1 MGALERDFAR
11 GNAREGTREM
21 ERAREVRA
29 EDDDDD
35 DDDARETDGSARVE
49 SGDARR

>member
-1 MGALERDFAR
+1 MV
-11 GNAREGTREM
+11 
-21 ERAREVRA
+21 RAREVRA

-35 DDDARETDGSARVE
+35 ADDDDDDDARETDARARVE

>member
-1 MGALERDFAR
+1 MA
-11 GNAREGTREM
+11 
-21 ERAREVRA
+21 RAREVRA

-35 DDDARETDGSARVE
+35 ADDDARETDARARVE

>member
-1 MGALERDFAR
+1 MA
-11 GNAREGTREM
+11 
-21 ERAREVRA
+21 RAREVRA

-35 DDDARETDGSARVE
+35 DDDARETDASARVE

>member
-1 MGALERDFAR
+1 MA
-11 GNAREGTREM
+11 
-21 ERAREVRA
+21 RAREVRA

-35 DDDARETDGSARVE
+35 DDARETDARARVE

>member
-1 MGALERDFAR
+1 MV
-11 GNAREGTREM
+11 
-21 ERAREVRA
+21 RAREVRA

-35 DDDARETDGSARVE
+35 ADDDARETDARARVE

>member
-1 MGALERDFAR
+1 MV
-11 GNAREGTREM
+11 
-21 ERAREVRA
+21 RAREVRA

-35 DDDARETDGSARVE
+35 DDDDARETDARAREE

>member
-1 MGALERDFAR
+1 MG
-11 GNAREGTREM
+11 
-21 ERAREVRA
+21 RAREVRA

-35 DDDARETDGSARVE
+35 DDARETDARARVE

>member
-1 MGALERDFAR
+1 MV
-11 GNAREGTREM
+11 
-21 ERAREVRA
+21 RAREVRA

-35 DDDARETDGSARVE
+35 DDDARETDARAREE

>member
-1 MGALERDFAR
+1 MV
-11 GNAREGTREM
+11 
-21 ERAREVRA
+21 RAREVRA

-35 DDDARETDGSARVE
+35 DDDDDARETDARAREE

>member
-1 MGALERDFAR
+1 MA
-11 GNAREGTREM
+11 
-21 ERAREVRA
+21 RAREVRA

-35 DDDARETDGSARVE
+35 DDDARETDARARVE

>member
-1 MGALERDFAR
+1 MA
-11 GNAREGTREM
+11 
-21 ERAREVRA
+21 RAREVRA

-35 DDDARETDGSARVE
+35 DDDDARETDARAREE

>member
-1 MGALERDFAR
+1 MV
-11 GNAREGTREM
+11 
-21 ERAREVRA
+21 RAREVRA

-35 DDDARETDGSARVE
+35 DDDARETDARARVE

>member
-1 MGALERDFAR
+1 MA
-11 GNAREGTREM
+11 
-21 ERAREVRA
+21 RAREVRA

-35 DDDARETDGSARVE
+35 DDDARETDARAREE

>member
-1 MGALERDFAR
+1 MA
-11 GNAREGTREM
+11 
-21 ERAREVRA
+21 RAREVRA

-35 DDDARETDGSARVE
+35 DDARETDARAREE

>member
-1 MGALERDFAR
+1 MV
-11 GNAREGTREM
+11 
-21 ERAREVRA
+21 RAREVRA

-35 DDDARETDGSARVE
+35 DDARETDARAREE

>member
-1 MGALERDFAR
+1 MA
-11 GNAREGTREM
+11 
-21 ERAREVRA
+21 RAREVRA

-35 DDDARETDGSARVE
+35 DDDDARETDARARVE

>member
-1 MGALERDFAR
+1 MA
-11 GNAREGTREM
+11 
-21 ERAREVRA
+21 RAREVRA

-35 DDDARETDGSARVE
+35 DDDDARETDASARVE

>member
-1 MGALERDFAR
+1 LA
-11 GNAREGTREM
+11 
-21 ERAREVRA
+21 RAREVRA

-35 DDDARETDGSARVE
+35 DDDARETDARAREE

>member
-1 MGALERDFAR
+1 MV
-11 GNAREGTREM
+11 
-21 ERAREVRA
+21 RAREVRA

-35 DDDARETDGSARVE
+35 DDARETDARARVE

>member
-1 MGALERDFAR
+1 MG
-11 GNAREGTREM
+11 
-21 ERAREVRA
+21 RAREVRA

-35 DDDARETDGSARVE
+35 DDDARETDARARVE